1 LLPEGTGKDQAV
13 THTRAHV
20 LGWLSAGVLASA
32 LAAGPSWAQTA
43 DRDRQPKTE
52 TEGQAPSS
60 GSLSDRLDRSDG
72 VIRPPA
78 GVDPQIQV
86 PPPEPGA
93 RMPVI
98 PPPDTPGGDQTI
110 EPK

>member
-1 LLPEGTGKDQAV
+1 M
-13 THTRAHV
+13 THTWTHGV
-20 LGWLSAGVLASA
+20 GWLPVAVLAVA
-32 LAAGPSWAQTA
+32 LAGSPSWAQTT
-43 DRDRQPKTE
+43 DRDRQPKSE
-52 TEGQAPSS
+52 TEGQAPPA
-60 GSLSDRLDRSDG
+60 GNPSDRLERSDG

-98 PPPDTPGGDQTI
+98 PPPGTPGGDRRI

>member
-1 LLPEGTGKDQAV
+1 M
-13 THTRAHV
+13 THTRTHG
-20 LGWLSAGVLASA
+20 LGWLSIGMLAAA
-32 LAAGPSWAQTA
+32 LAGSPSWAQTA
-43 DRDRQPKTE
+43 DRDRQPKSE
-52 TEGQAPSS
+52 TEGQAPPA
-60 GSLSDRLDRSDG
+60 GNPSDRLERSDG

-78 GVDPQIQV
+78 GVDPQIHV

-98 PPPDTPGGDQTI
+98 RPPGTPGGDPRI

>member
-1 LLPEGTGKDQAV
+1 MTQTRTHAINGLAASVLLT
-13 THTRAHV
+13 
-20 LGWLSAGVLASA
+20 A
-32 LAAGPSWAQTA
+32 LAAGPAGAQPT
-43 DRDRQPKTE
+43 DRALQPKTE
-52 TEGQAPSS
+52 TEGQGPSS
-60 GSLSDRLDRSDG
+60 GNLSERLDRSDG

-86 PPPEPGA
+86 PPPESGG

-98 PPPDTPGGDQTI
+98 PPPGTPGGDPRI

>member
-1 LLPEGTGKDQAV
+1 M

-32 LAAGPSWAQTA
+32 LVAGPSWAQTA
-43 DRDRQPKTE
+43 DRDRQPKSE
-52 TEGQAPSS
+52 TEGQ
-60 GSLSDRLDRSDG
+60 GRESLSDRLDRTDG

-98 PPPDTPGGDQTI
+98 RPPGTPGGDQTI
-110 EPK
+110 DPK

>member
-1 LLPEGTGKDQAV
+1 M
-13 THTRAHV
+13 THTWTHV
-20 LGWLSAGVLASA
+20 LGWLSVGMLAAA
-32 LAAGPSWAQTA
+32 LAGGPSWAQTA
-43 DRDRQPKTE
+43 DRDRQPKSE
-52 TEGQAPSS
+52 TEGQAPPS
-60 GSLSDRLDRSDG
+60 GNLSDRLNRSDG

-98 PPPDTPGGDQTI
+98 PPPGTPGGDPRIQ
-110 EPK
+110 PK

>member
-1 LLPEGTGKDQAV
+1 M
-13 THTRAHV
+13 
-20 LGWLSAGVLASA
+20 LGWFAAGLLVLSLAS
-32 LAAGPSWAQTA
+32 GPSSAQILQ
-43 DRDRQPKTE
+43 DRDRQPKSE

-60 GSLSDRLDRSDG
+60 GSLSDRLERSGG

-98 PPPDTPGGDQTI
+98 PPPGTPGGDPRI
-110 EPK
+110 DPK